1 MDERLALSMLMLLG
15 GMMAVPVAMAA
26 GTPVAPAPSVPA
38 PHASPAVPPPVVAP
52 TLADSRGL
60 SCTANDRSVRE
71 IVIDFTGGRWRDAG
85 GDWNKIAAQDDATIT
100 LVNQGG
106 GMLGGILS
114 DLRRVEKLDRATLML
129 STQLHTGLID
139 EARSYRCE
147 IVPPFDAKR
156 QI

>member
-1 MDERLALSMLMLLG
+1 MHERLVPPVLTLLASMLAAP
-15 GMMAVPVAMAA
+15 AVA
-26 GTPVAPAPSVPA
+26 GSPPVAPPVA
-38 PHASPAVPPPVVAP
+38 PPPVVAP
-52 TLADSRGL
+52 TLTDSRGL
-60 SCTANDRSVRE
+60 SCTADDRSVRE

-139 EARSYRCE
+139 EARSYRCK
-147 IVPPFDAKR
+147 IVAPFDARR

>member
-1 MDERLALSMLMLLG
+1 MRENLVFSMLM
-15 GMMAVPVAMAA
+15 MIATPVMAA
-26 GTPVAPAPSVPA
+26 DAPA
-38 PHASPAVPPPVVAP
+38 PPPVVAP

-60 SCTANDRSVRE
+60 SCTADDRSVRE

-85 GDWNKIAAQDDATIT
+85 GAWTKIAAQDDATIT
-100 LVNQGG
+100 LVQQGG

-114 DLRRVEKLDRATLML
+114 DMRRLERLDRATLIL

-139 EARSYRCE
+139 EVRSYRCK